1 MKIVSVYDAVGMA
14 LCHDLTSIVP
24 GKEHGVAFKKGYI
37 IREDDIPRL
46 LNIGKEHIYVWD
58 LSDGFIHEDNAASR
72 IAKAA
77 AGRGLIFAE
86 PHEGKIDFEAE
97 YDGLLKIN
105 VSALYDVNSV
115 QDVMFSSLHTN
126 QLVRAKQKVAG
137 TRIIPLVIENDNL
150 ITVEKICAGS
160 FPLIEVK
167 PFKQDLKLGIVT
179 TGSEV
184 FNKRIPDA
192 FGPVL
197 RKKAEHYGV
206 TVLDQVFM
214 PDNASDITEAIKSMI
229 SRGADVVTVTGGMSV
244 DPDDVTPL
252 SIRNSGAEVAVY
264 GVPVLP
270 GAMFMLAYL
279 DNTAVM
285 GLPGCVMFNATT
297 ILDIVFPLIL
307 AGERPSRSD
316 LIAYAHGSYC
326 LKCDV
331 CHYPVCGFGKR

>member
-1 MKIVSVYDAVGMA
+1 MKIVSVYDAVGMV

-24 GKEHGVAFKKGYI
+24 GKEKKVAFKKGHVVC
-37 IREDDIPRL
+37 EDDIPHL
-46 LNIGKEHIYVWD
+46 LNIGKEHLYVWD
-58 LSDGFIHEDNAASR
+58 LSDGFVHEDDAAYR

-77 AGRGLIFAE
+77 AGRGLTFTE

-105 VSALYDVNSV
+105 AKALYDVNSV
-115 QDVMFSSLHTN
+115 KDIMFSSLHTD
-126 QLVRAKQKVAG
+126 QKVMAKQRVAG
-137 TRIIPLVIENDNL
+137 TRIIPLVTENDNL
-150 ITVEKICAGS
+150 VMVEKICAEA
-160 FPLIEVK
+160 FPLIEIK
-167 PFKQDLKLGIVT
+167 PFKQNFKLGIVT

-184 FNKRIPDA
+184 FNKRIPDG

-206 TVLDQVFM
+206 TVLDQVFT
-214 PDNASDITEAIKSMI
+214 PDDAPTITEAIKSMV
-229 SRGADVVTVTGGMSV
+229 SRGADVVAVTGGMSV

-252 SIRNSGAEVAVY
+252 SIRNSGAEIEVY

-279 DNTAVM
+279 DNAAIM
-285 GLPGCVMFNATT
+285 GLPGCVMFNNTT

-307 AGERPSRSD
+307 AGERPTRSD

-326 LKCDV
+326 LKCNV
-331 CHYPVCGFGKR
+331 CHYPICGFGKR